1 MLLLKEVVNFL
12 EDIKNDYGWFLY
24 SYDFQEKEKNG
35 HRSIQYPACCLL
47 SAQLISSF
55 LYVHFSKNTKCIY
68 DVISVGNGRYG
79 YGHAWS
85 IFNAEIVDFTHFQF
99 EVCSNPLKSDT
110 KISRQEFEQIMNK
123 ISIFYTKENHS
134 YAKFE
139 GNEIDDFQE
148 QSLLA
153 VDYAQKYN
161 STKEGFMQ
169 YLLEAISIEKQISY
183 K

>member
-24 SYDFQEKEKNG
+24 SYDFQEKENIG
-35 HRSIQYPACCLL
+35 FRCIGYPSCCLL

-55 LYVHFSKNTKCIY
+55 LYVHFSKETKCIY
-68 DVISVGNGRYG
+68 DVILIGNGRYG

-85 IFNAEIVDFTHFQF
+85 TFNAEIVDFTHFQF
-99 EVCSNPLKSDT
+99 EFCSNPLKSDT
-110 KISRQEFEQIMNK
+110 KISRQEFEQIMNQ
-123 ISIFYTKENHS
+123 ISIFYTKDNHK
-134 YAKFE
+134 YAQYE
-139 GNEIDDFQE
+139 GSKIDDFQE

-153 VDYAQKYN
+153 VDYAKKYN
-161 STKEGFMQ
+161 PTEEGFME
-169 YLLEAISIEKQISY
+169 YLSEAIHIDKQISY